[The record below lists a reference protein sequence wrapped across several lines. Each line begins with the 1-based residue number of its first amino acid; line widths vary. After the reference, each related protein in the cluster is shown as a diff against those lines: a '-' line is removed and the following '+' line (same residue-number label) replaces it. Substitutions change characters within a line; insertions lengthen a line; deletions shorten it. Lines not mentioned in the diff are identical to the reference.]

1 MKPLC
6 FVLVPFGQK
15 TNPAGGTINFER
27 VYAELIQ
34 PAVEAAGLEL
44 LRASQEA
51 TDGVIHKPAFEQL
64 ILCPFAVADL
74 TLAGA
79 NVFYELGI
87 RQSYRPWSTV
97 FIVAD
102 NHRVTFDA
110 RVFCAVPYRLG
121 PDGKPDASQLDQ
133 ARSAITARLST
144 ARNGARG
151 NPFFQLVEENTPVL
165 VAHEKT
171 DVFQQQ
177 VDYSP
182 EIKERLTVARKQGKA
197 VIAAIEQ
204 SLGDIAEV
212 ESGVVIDLLLAYRD
226 EKAWQE
232 MVDLVPRMAPPLRQ
246 ALMIQEQL
254 ALALNRM
261 GRHDEAEEILNWLI
275 ATRGPSSETYALLGR
290 VYKDCWTKA
299 VDAGDA
305 VAARGHIE
313 KAIAAYTAGF
323 ETDWRDTLPGINA
336 VTLMTLKDPPDDRR
350 FAMIPVV
357 RYSVQRKVAS
367 GRGDYWDYATLI
379 ELALLAQ
386 DPAKPQEALTQALAQ
401 FRASWETESTARN
414 LRTIREFQE
423 RRDGSTAWAKEIE
436 DELLKKSGV

>member
-6 FVLVPFGQK
+6 FVLIPFGQK
-15 TNPAGGTINFER
+15 TNPAGGAIDFER
-27 VYAELIQ
+27 LYGELIQ
-34 PAVEAAGLEL
+34 PAIEAAGLEP
-44 LRASQEA
+44 LRANQEVA
-51 TDGVIHKPAFEQL
+51 DGMIHKPSFEKL

-79 NVFYELGI
+79 NVFYELGV
-87 RQSYRPWSTV
+87 RQAYRPWSTV

-102 NHRVTFDA
+102 NHCVSFDA
-110 RVFCAVPYRLG
+110 HLLRAVPYRLG
-121 PDGKPDASQLDQ
+121 PDGKPDESQLDK
-133 ARSAITARLST
+133 ARSAITAMLNT
-144 ARNGARG
+144 ARNGAG
-151 NPFFQLVEENTPVL
+151 ADPFFQLVEENTPVL

-177 VDYSP
+177 VGYSP
-182 EIKERLTVARKQGKA
+182 EMKERLTAARKQGKA
-197 VIAAIEQ
+197 AVAGIEQ

-226 EKAWQE
+226 VKAWRE

-261 GRHDEAEEILNWLI
+261 GRHDDAVEVLNRLI
-275 ATRGPSSETYALLGR
+275 AARGPSSETYALLGR

-299 VDAGDA
+299 VHAADA
-305 VAARGHIE
+305 VAARGHLE

-350 FAMIPVV
+350 LAIIPVV

-386 DPAKPQEALTQALAQ
+386 DPVKPQDALANALAR

-414 LRTIREFQE
+414 LRTIREHQE
-423 RRDGSTAWAKEIE
+423 RRGGSPAWVKEIE
-436 DELLKKSGV
+436 DALLNMSGA